1 MQGRIMRRLVA
12 ATAALLFAS
21 APAALADTVVDGG
34 PQGTTTDATPTFSFT
49 GEAGST
55 FECRIDPPGQW
66 KPCAS
71 PYSVSLAGGA
81 YTFSVRATDA
91 AGNVETNPP
100 TRAFTV
106 DTSAID
112 TTLEAGPEGLSN
124 DPTPSFTFSSPT
136 TGATLECRIESAGPS
151 VPAFADCSSPF
162 TAPKLQSGTF
172 AFKVRAKKG
181 ALRHS
186 TPAE

>member
-34 PQGTTTDATPTFSFT
+34 PQGTTTDATPTFTFT

-71 PYSVSLAGGA
+71 P
-81 YTFSVRATDA
+81 
-91 AGNVETNPP
+91 
-100 TRAFTV
+100 
-106 DTSAID
+106 
-112 TTLEAGPEGLSN
+112 
-124 DPTPSFTFSSPT
+124 
-136 TGATLECRIESAGPS
+136 
-151 VPAFADCSSPF
+151 
-162 TAPKLQSGTF
+162 
-172 AFKVRAKKG
+172 
-181 ALRHS
+181 
-186 TPAE
+186 